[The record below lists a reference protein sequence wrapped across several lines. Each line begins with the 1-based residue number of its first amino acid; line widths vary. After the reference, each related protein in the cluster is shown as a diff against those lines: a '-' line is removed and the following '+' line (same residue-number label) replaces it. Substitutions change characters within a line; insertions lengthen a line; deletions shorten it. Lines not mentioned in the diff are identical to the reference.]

1 MKDRD
6 VVDLCVRTLERMFPS
21 VTVPKPLGHLLSR
34 WGADPC
40 AMMSYSYVA
49 VGGSGEDYDIMA
61 EEVDGR
67 VFFAGEV
74 GLGRSG
80 FPLICMHGTD
90 VLFCGCLGNKSAA
103 PTDSHRCLSQW
114 DQGGL

>member
-6 VVDLCVRTLERMFPS
+6 VVDLCVRTLQRMFPS
-21 VTVPKPLGHLLSR
+21 IIVPKPLGHLLSR
-34 WGADPC
+34 WGADPY

-49 VGGSGEDYDIMA
+49 VGGSGGDYDIMA

-67 VFFAGEV
+67 LFFAGEV

-80 FPLICMHGTD
+80 LSPSCACMG
-90 VLFCGCLGNKSAA
+90 
-103 PTDSHRCLSQW
+103 
-114 DQGGL
+114 